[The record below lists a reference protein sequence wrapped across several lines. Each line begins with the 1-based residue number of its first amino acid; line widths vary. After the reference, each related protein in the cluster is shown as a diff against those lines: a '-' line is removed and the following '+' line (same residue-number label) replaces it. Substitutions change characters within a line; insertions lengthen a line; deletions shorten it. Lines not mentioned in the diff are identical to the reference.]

1 MAKIKVVKNEKGG
14 KDLTVNGVL
23 IDDVMTATVYIAGD
37 KVTTIN
43 IEIMADVVD
52 IQDQKGGDPFYLV
65 QDVR

>member
-52 IQDQKGGDPFYLV
+52 IQD
-65 QDVR
+65 